1 MVTWDIFIWF
11 GAASVL
17 TSAAAA
23 VLAMTSAS
31 SRYAGP
37 ARSRLRH
44 NYAIAL
50 SFISLIILAVFI
62 SGLWLSLERP
72 PLKTMGETRLWYSF
86 FALAAGLFTYVR
98 WKYRWILSFSTV
110 LATVFI
116 LINILRPEIHDQT
129 LMPALQ
135 SPWFIPHVTVYMFSY
150 SFLGCAFLLAL
161 VGLFKPKADVMPAAD
176 TLIYIGMA
184 FLTVGMLSGALW
196 AKEAWGQ
203 YWSWDPKDTWAL
215 VTWLSYMMYIHLRLL
230 GKGSRKALCAVII
243 FSFLCLQMC
252 WWGVNYLPTAQDSI
266 HVYNK

>member
-1 MVTWDIFIWF
+1 
-11 GAASVL
+11 
-17 TSAAAA
+17 
-23 VLAMTSAS
+23 
-31 SRYAGP
+31 
-37 ARSRLRH
+37 
-44 NYAIAL
+44 
-50 SFISLIILAVFI
+50 
-62 SGLWLSLERP
+62 
-72 PLKTMGETRLWYSF
+72 
-86 FALAAGLFTYVR
+86 
-98 WKYRWILSFSTV
+98 
-110 LATVFI
+110 
-116 LINILRPEIHDQT
+116 
-129 LMPALQ
+129 MPALQ

-196 AKEAWGQ
+196 AKEAWGH
-203 YWSWDPKDTWAL
+203 YWNWDPKETWAL

-266 HVYNK
+266 HVYNR

>member
-62 SGLWLSLERP
+62 SGLWFSLDRP

-196 AKEAWGQ
+196 AKEAWGH
-203 YWSWDPKDTWAL
+203 YRSWDPKETWAR

-230 GKGSRKALCAVII
+230 GKGSRKTLCAVII
-243 FSFLCLQMC
+243 FSFLWLQMC

>member
-1 MVTWDIFIWF
+1 MFGWNHFIWF
-11 GAASVL
+11 GVAAIAAAASGAVISLGANDHWSKSSVRYRKKRTSAIVL
-17 TSAAAA
+17 TS
-23 VLAMTSAS
+23 L
-31 SRYAGP
+31 
-37 ARSRLRH
+37 
-44 NYAIAL
+44 AIAVML
-50 SFISLIILAVFI
+50 SFIV
-62 SGLWLSLERP
+62 GLWISLERP
-72 PLKTMGETRLWYSF
+72 PLRTMGETRLWYSF
-86 FALAAGLFTYVR
+86 FALIAGLFTYVR
-98 WKYRWILSFSTV
+98 WRYRWVLSFSAV

-116 LINILRPEIHDQT
+116 IVNILKPEIHDQT
-129 LMPALQ
+129 LVPALQ
-135 SPWFIPHVTVYMFSY
+135 SPWFIPHVMVYMFSY

-196 AKEAWGQ
+196 AKEAWGH
-203 YWSWDPKDTWAL
+203 YWSWDPKETWAL

-266 HVYNK
+266 HVYNR